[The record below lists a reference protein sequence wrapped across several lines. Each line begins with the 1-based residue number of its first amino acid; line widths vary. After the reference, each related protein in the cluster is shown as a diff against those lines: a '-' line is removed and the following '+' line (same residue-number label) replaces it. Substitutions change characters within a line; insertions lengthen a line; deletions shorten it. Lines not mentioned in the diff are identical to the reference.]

1 MRKRAEPEAQR
12 LERGQSGDGQGA
24 DVLEGPARGLARE
37 PVLAG
42 LRVLAPG
49 GGREAED
56 LVSGLQLLHVRVYLL
71 EEVVEAHRHVETW
84 QKTGNVVLSL
94 DA

>member
-1 MRKRAEPEAQR
+1 MGRAPT
-12 LERGQSGDGQGA
+12 SSKDP
-24 DVLEGPARGLARE
+24 PAGLRASRSSR
-37 PVLAG
+37 A

-84 QKTGNVVLSL
+84 QETGNVVLSL